1 LSVKGTDVK
10 QKSNM
15 NNLRTFG
22 NLPLINGETFGKMER
37 VQTYLKEQG
46 VKPVMYDTLITNCSS
61 CGGWSSKQKCN
72 G

>member
-1 LSVKGTDVK
+1 
-10 QKSNM
+10 M
-15 NNLRTFG
+15 NTNELKTFG
-22 NLPLINGETFGKMER
+22 NSPLINEETFGKMER

-46 VKPVMYDTLITNCSS
+46 VKPVTYDTLITNCSS